1 MTHWTDF
8 VKDYSKKHKI
18 TYKEA
23 LKDANCSSEYH
34 KSRGVE
40 KFIPVQD
47 LAGNFVPV
55 KNENISMT
63 ITEIK
68 KRGRPKKYFTQ
79 EEAKKAKISK
89 TIAGAKKRKQK
100 GEGIIDD
107 VKNLAS
113 KFGSFVTGTAKK
125 IKDTAVALV
134 EGRNDYPPKV
144 RDIISKY
151 GDKIITGITINRTPL
166 GKPLMTALQIA
177 SGNTF
182 SQKLQN
188 TPYDKLFHLFM
199 CVEFANGKI
208 TLEKNEVI
216 NGEDGCKLPK
226 DTESKII
233 DSSSIP
239 NGLSLTDALNKT
251 KERMGGKFFVYSA
264 KDNNCQDF
272 LSSFL
277 QANNIGNSNDI
288 SWIKQETKVLFE
300 GNDRLRKIA
309 NTLTDIGA
317 RVDILK
323 QGVGA
328 KKIGKGPKVVNN
340 SDQRLLIFKGLNN
353 PVFTPFI
360 TADDRE
366 QAVTFLLEQN
376 RIQSGD
382 DIGVVREFI
391 RDNWANLRQFS
402 SNQDNY
408 PDAPPYTIQE
418 QKKRSR
424 GEDLTDTRRPENT
437 GAVTK
442 AEEAKILKNT
452 YKKKTKI
459 STKKERRVKRQKNT
473 KEGINP
479 DIDYQNLFEY
489 VPPEEEVRTDAEEP
503 SNKLFKYDPYNDDND
518 DEPNVYDPL
527 QLELGFGLKSKKGG
541 MMGNAN
547 VISLTTAQGNSILN
561 AFNGL
566 THQIRLDQLQNA
578 IANIQGGNVR
588 ERFRNY
594 ALITG
599 GASVANFYMRTYD
612 AILAF
617 EQDGATDTEGAG
629 LKSGTFTRQL
639 KEFNRANKKN
649 LDLHSFAM
657 MVLANPDKFNE
668 ITKKRARFY
677 INIVLK
683 KGGMMPQNLFPPLQ
697 QQPNQLTP
705 LTQQQTMDI
714 AQAINTFRSPQ
725 VADSVGRTDFAA
737 AIRGIDN
744 VLPRFRL
751 GLQTHYGN
759 QLTIQQIENY
769 VTGARGATELY
780 SQFNV
785 GGKIGGALRD
795 DVDFMFN
802 YIETNFLQDRPD
814 VVSYINTLD
823 DDERISM
830 VLNYIKDDNG
840 DISRAVNMMEE
851 GNFTFELSSDINNL
865 VNELILIGND
875 EGANTDSETRSI
887 EGGALSDTDAIVMA
901 LGSAGG
907 LFVLNELYKFAYN
920 RIMGNRPV
928 PPPVANFIIA
938 RPVPNGIPRAI
949 ARVVQRELVPAHY
962 AVYPHEYSAPLA
974 DVEVRDIETGRG
986 QGKSKVKVAPEPT
999 KVAPKISKSKVA
1011 PEPEEE
1017 YQIRISPEHL
1027 RKIEQKRMAKEDP
1040 LITETLRKRAEL
1052 KNILKETL
1060 GGTGNKKS
1068 HTNNIGK
1075 MANSWIMYVKDFAK
1089 KNNMKYNEALK
1100 SPACKAGYRK
1110 GKEGMGMHTMK
1121 KDSGMGMPTSREAFA
1136 AEQYDQRN
1144 LGANGKVI
1152 LN

>member
-1 MTHWTDF
+1 

-23 LKDANCSSEYH
+23 LKDANCSSEYR
-34 KSRGVE
+34 KSKGVE
-40 KFIPVQD
+40 KFTQVQD

-63 ITEIK
+63 ITENK

-89 TIAGAKKRKQK
+89 TMAGAKKRKQK

-107 VKNLAS
+107 VKNIAS
-113 KFGSFVTGTAKK
+113 KVGSFVTGTAKK
-125 IKDTAVALV
+125 IKDTAIALV

-199 CVEFANGKI
+199 CIEFANGKI

-216 NGEDGCKLPK
+216 NAEYGCKLPK
-226 DTESKII
+226 DTESKNI

-239 NGLSLTDALNKT
+239 NGLTLTNALNKT

-328 KKIGKGPKVVNN
+328 KKSYTANN
-340 SDQRLLIFKGLNN
+340 SDPRILIYKAINN
-353 PVFTPFI
+353 PIFVPFI
-360 TADDRE
+360 TPNDRAE
-366 QAVTFLLEQN
+366 AVNFLVGLN
-376 RIQSGD
+376 RIQPGAD
-382 DIGVVREFI
+382 LGVVREFI
-391 RDNWANLRQFS
+391 RENWANLRQFS
-402 SNQDNY
+402 SNQGNY
-408 PDAPPYTIQE
+408 PAVAPYTTQE
-418 QKKRSR
+418 QRKLNK
-424 GEDLTDTRRPENT
+424 GETITDTRRAERT
-437 GAVTK
+437 GAI
-442 AEEAKILKNT
+442 A
-452 YKKKTKI
+452 KTKERKLLMKDYI
-459 STKKERRVKRQKNT
+459 KQKPILSKSKKVEKRKYSPEELDI
-473 KEGINP
+473 EGV
-479 DIDYQNLFEY
+479 DFQNLFEY
-489 VPPEEEVRTDAEEP
+489 VPPEEKVRTDAEEP
-503 SNKLFKYDPYNDDND
+503 SNKLYKFDPFNDDD
-518 DEPNVYDPL
+518 DEPDVYDPL
-527 QLELGFGLKSKKGG
+527 ELEGF
-541 MMGNAN
+541 
-547 VISLTTAQGNSILN
+547 
-561 AFNGL
+561 
-566 THQIRLDQLQNA
+566 
-578 IANIQGGNVR
+578 
-588 ERFRNY
+588 
-594 ALITG
+594 
-599 GASVANFYMRTYD
+599 
-612 AILAF
+612 
-617 EQDGATDTEGAG
+617 G

-683 KGGMMPQNLFPPLQ
+683 KGGMMPQNLFPPLPP
-697 QQPNQLTP
+697 QPNQLAP
-705 LTQQQTMDI
+705 LTQQQTMNI
-714 AQAINTFRSPQ
+714 AQAINSYRSPFLTPGQ
-725 VADSVGRTDFAA
+725 GRTDFAN

-751 GLQTHYGN
+751 GLETHYGN
-759 QLTIQQIENY
+759 QLTLRQIENY
-769 VTGARGATELY
+769 VTGAGGATELY

-785 GGKIGGALRD
+785 GGKIGGALSD
-795 DVDFMFN
+795 DVDFIFN

-814 VVSYINTLD
+814 VINYINTLD
-823 DDERISM
+823 NDERISM
-830 VLNYIKDDNG
+830 ILTYIKNDNG

-851 GNFTFELSSDINNL
+851 GNFTFELSNDINNL

-907 LFVLNELYKFAYN
+907 LYVLNELYKFAYN

-928 PPPVANFIIA
+928 PPPVANFIAA

-962 AVYPHEYSAPLA
+962 AVYPHEFSAPLTN
-974 DVEVRDIETGRG
+974 VEVRDIETGRG
-986 QGKSKVKVAPEPT
+986 QGKSKVKVAPEP
-999 KVAPKISKSKVA
+999 
-1011 PEPEEE
+1011 EEQ
-1017 YQIRISPEHL
+1017 YQL
-1027 RKIEQKRMAKEDP
+1027 RPPNKERIEQKRMANEDP

-1089 KNNMKYNEALK
+1089 KHNMKYNEALK

-1110 GKEGMGMHTMK
+1110 GKV
-1121 KDSGMGMPTSREAFA
+1121 GMGMPTSREEFV
-1136 AEQYDQRN
+1136 AEQYDQKN
-1144 LGANGKVI
+1144 LGANGKVF

>member
-34 KSRGVE
+34 KSKGIE
-40 KFIPVQD
+40 KFVPVQD

-328 KKIGKGPKVVNN
+328 KKIG
-340 SDQRLLIFKGLNN
+340 
-353 PVFTPFI
+353 
-360 TADDRE
+360 
-366 QAVTFLLEQN
+366 
-376 RIQSGD
+376 
-382 DIGVVREFI
+382 
-391 RDNWANLRQFS
+391 
-402 SNQDNY
+402 
-408 PDAPPYTIQE
+408 
-418 QKKRSR
+418 
-424 GEDLTDTRRPENT
+424 
-437 GAVTK
+437 
-442 AEEAKILKNT
+442 
-452 YKKKTKI
+452 
-459 STKKERRVKRQKNT
+459 
-473 KEGINP
+473 
-479 DIDYQNLFEY
+479 
-489 VPPEEEVRTDAEEP
+489 
-503 SNKLFKYDPYNDDND
+503 
-518 DEPNVYDPL
+518 
-527 QLELGFGLKSKKGG
+527 FGLKSKKGG

-547 VISLTTAQGNSILN
+547 VTPLTHAQGNSIID
-561 AFNGL
+561 AFNGT
-566 THQIRLDQLQNA
+566 THQIRLNQLQTA

-725 VADSVGRTDFAA
+725 VADSVGRTDFAD
-737 AIRGIDN
+737 AIRGINN

-759 QLTIQQIENY
+759 LTIRQIENY
-769 VTGARGATELY
+769 VTGPKGATELY

-851 GNFTFELSSDINNL
+851 GNFTFELSNDINNL

-999 KVAPKISKSKVA
+999 KVAP
-1011 PEPEEE
+1011 EPEEE
-1017 YQIRISPEHL
+1017 YSL
-1027 RKIEQKRMAKEDP
+1027 RPPNKERIEQKRMANEDP

-1110 GKEGMGMHTMK
+1110 GKEGMGFPTKMQLAN
-1121 KDSGMGMPTSREAFA
+1121 SGLGMPTSREEFA